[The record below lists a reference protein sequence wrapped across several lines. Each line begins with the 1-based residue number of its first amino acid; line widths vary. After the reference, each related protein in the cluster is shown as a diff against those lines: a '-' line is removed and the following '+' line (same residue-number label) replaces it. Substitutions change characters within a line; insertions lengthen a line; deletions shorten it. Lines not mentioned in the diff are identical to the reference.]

1 MNECLQSGPP
11 MPMAL
16 AVILISL
23 GLVGMFF
30 ALRELWLHWRC
41 ATVTRFMI
49 LDGQFC
55 PEPSKEELV
64 RQKRLESLAKANA
77 ARAAKRK
84 KDAEAEEL

>member
-1 MNECLQSGPP
+1 M
-11 MPMAL
+11 
-16 AVILISL
+16 
-23 GLVGMFF
+23 
-30 ALRELWLHWRC
+30 
-41 ATVTRFMI
+41 
-49 LDGQFC
+49 DGQFC